1 MTTCTI
7 EHKPVLLSETM
18 GLLSIES
25 DDVVFDGTLGLGGHS
40 EAILAKLGKEG
51 FLIATDLDS
60 DNLEFAKSRLSKH
73 DFSAKF
79 ELVNASYTDCQDLIK
94 QFAVGSLNKA
104 LLDLGLS
111 SPHLDDETRGFAF
124 KKDGPLDMRFDR
136 TTGVSAADF
145 LRSVNLEELI
155 MVFRKFGE
163 VDSAPKYA
171 KVIVSAIKSGQKIDT
186 TFELVNTLDLHL
198 PMKHKNKILAQ
209 IFQALRI
216 VVNDE
221 LATVELGVSRLWQSL
236 GVDGKIVI
244 ISYHSLEDRIVKSF
258 FADKLRSCVCPMEL
272 LVCQCAGTPEA
283 LALVKKVL
291 VPTEEEAEA
300 NPRSRSAKLRA
311 YQKLR

>member
-18 GLLSIES
+18 DLLSIES

-40 EAILAKLGKEG
+40 EAILAKLGKDG
-51 FLIATDLDS
+51 FLLATDLDS
-60 DNLEFAKSRLSKH
+60 ENLEFAKKRLVKMGVV
-73 DFSAKF
+73 ARF
-79 ELVNASYTDCQDLIK
+79 ELVNASYADCKELMQK
-94 QFAVGSLNKA
+94 FAIGSLDKA

-136 TTGVSAADF
+136 MNGVAAADF
-145 LRSVNLEELI
+145 LKSVNLEDLI

-171 KVIVSAIKSGQKIDT
+171 KVIISAIKSGQKIDT
-186 TFELVNTLDLHL
+186 TFDLVNTLDAHL

-221 LATVELGVSRLWQSL
+221 LATVELGVSRLWESL
-236 GVDGKIVI
+236 SVDGIIVI

-258 FADKLRSCVCPMEL
+258 FTDKLRSCVCPMEL
-272 LVCQCAGTPEA
+272 LVCQCVGKPEA
-283 LALVKKVL
+283 MALVKKVL
-291 VPTEEEAEA
+291 VPTEEEASA

>member
-7 EHKPVLLSETM
+7 EHKPVLLRETM
-18 GLLSIES
+18 DLLSIES
-25 DDVVFDGTLGLGGHS
+25 DDVVFDGTLGLGGHT
-40 EAILAKLGKEG
+40 EAILAKLDKDG

-60 DNLEFAKSRLSKH
+60 ENLEFAKSRLDKH
-73 DFSAKF
+73 SFVARF
-79 ELVNASYTDCQDLIK
+79 ELINASYADCQSLMQK
-94 QFAVGSLNKA
+94 FAVGSLDKA

-136 TTGVSAADF
+136 SVGVSAAQF
-145 LRSVNLEELI
+145 LSKVNLDDLI

-171 KVIVSAIKSGQKIDT
+171 KVIVAALKSGQKIDT
-186 TFELVNTLDLHL
+186 TFELVNTLDSHL
-198 PMKHKNKILAQ
+198 PVKHKNKILAQ

-236 GVDGKIVI
+236 AISGRIVI

-258 FADKLRSCVCPMEL
+258 FADKLKSCVCPMEL
-272 LVCQCAGTPEA
+272 LVCQCVGSPEA
-283 LALVKKVL
+283 VALVKKVL
-291 VPTEEEAEA
+291 VPSEEEASA